1 MPVGIRDASLSR
13 KHSAFTRRGAI
24 APGGMAIAI
33 PQAHD
38 AVNNHEGHEGI
49 QNVNARVRDVIV
61 SGMAVLMLLA
71 LLFALDQRVRERVTH
86 VGPTTVSRTVARSAG
101 RVIDAGTIVTGA
113 VTDHVMLT
121 IFVVAGTILVACMLR
136 T

>member
-1 MPVGIRDASLSR
+1 MNA
-13 KHSAFTRRGAI
+13 
-24 APGGMAIAI
+24 
-33 PQAHD
+33 QA
-38 AVNNHEGHEGI
+38 
-49 QNVNARVRDVIV
+49 RDVIV
-61 SGMAVLMLLA
+61 SGVAVLMLLA

-86 VGPTTVSRTVARSAG
+86 VGPNTVSRTVTRSAE
-101 RVIDAGTIVTGA
+101 RVIDAGTMVTGA

>member
-1 MPVGIRDASLSR
+1 M
-13 KHSAFTRRGAI
+13 
-24 APGGMAIAI
+24 
-33 PQAHD
+33 
-38 AVNNHEGHEGI
+38 
-49 QNVNARVRDVIV
+49 NARVRDVIV
-61 SGMAVLMLLA
+61 SGVAVLMLLG

-86 VGPTTVSRTVARSAG
+86 VGPDVVSGAVTRSAAL
-101 RVIDAGTIVTGA
+101 VIDAGTIVTDV

>member
-1 MPVGIRDASLSR
+1 
-13 KHSAFTRRGAI
+13 
-24 APGGMAIAI
+24 
-33 PQAHD
+33 
-38 AVNNHEGHEGI
+38 
-49 QNVNARVRDVIV
+49 VNARVRDVIV
-61 SGMAVLMLLA
+61 SGVAVLMLVA

-86 VGPTTVSRTVARSAG
+86 VGPHAVSGAVARSAE
-101 RVIDAGTIVTGA
+101 RVIDAGTIVTDA